1 MNITSAKYYKY
12 IDSNKNAGIT
22 AIINEVVHQIPIAED
37 NTDYQNI
44 RKWEAEGNVI
54 EEAD

>member
-22 AIINEVVHQIPIAED
+22 ATINGVVHQIPIAED
-37 NTDYQNI
+37 NTDYQAI
-44 RKWEAEGNVI
+44 LKWVAEGNVI

>member
-44 RKWEAEGNVI
+44 LKWEAEGNTI